1 MALAI
6 WRTVPLILDDVARM
20 IVVVLRVAHPVVLAI
35 LLTRFENEVELPPCE
50 VELPPVEQRR
60 HFHNRRRH
68 FQSYRRVQVNMD
80 EETRA
85 RIRREKAAKVDA
97 YWQCVRAEEVERDC
111 LAAFSEC
118 SASARAMKEGAAEVD
133 AYLQRVR
140 EGGKDCLA
148 AFSDGVSRIGRL
160 AARFV
165 VLIVPLILD
174 GVARVI
180 DFLQTRVT
188 SLARAMKK
196 GAAEVDAYL
205 KLLR

>member
-50 VELPPVEQRR
+50 VELPPVKQRR

-68 FQSYRRVQVNMD
+68 FQSYPRVQVNMD

-85 RIRREKAAKVDA
+85 RIRREKTAKVDA
-97 YWQCVRAEEVERDC
+97 YWQCVRAEEVERNF

-140 EGGKDCLA
+140 EGGEDCLA

-160 AARFV
+160 AARAV

-174 GVARVI
+174 GVARMI

-188 SLARAMKK
+188 SLARAMKE
-196 GAAEVDAYL
+196 GEAEVDAYL
-205 KLLR
+205 QLLR